1 MILHANSLTNATP
14 PFILDIEQNNNVLCV
29 QEHPDLTK
37 SERKKLC
44 GLMDVKKLTMD
55 ASMHAAQNERLPVR
69 VVVQVLFFE
78 HVRAAAGVQ
87 TINSSSRDVSLST
100 TNTDEDLDKSEPEQC
115 ICLQKQMSQLK
126 IKDRNFR
133 KNAKLLKNGSKN
145 KSAIQL
151 LPSRSRRIFDKL
163 WVVGKGHGVGENK
176 SSETSCSSQSPTSM
190 IQGETKSFTRDRRH
204 SIS

>member
-1 MILHANSLTNATP
+1 MI
-14 PFILDIEQNNNVLCV
+14 IEQNTDLLCL
-29 QEHPDLTK
+29 QEHPSLTK

-44 GLMDVKKLTMD
+44 GLMDIKKLTTD
-55 ASMHAAQNERLPVR
+55 VSMHAAQNERLPVR

-78 HVRAAAGVQ
+78 QVRAAAGVQ
-87 TINSSSRDVSLST
+87 TINSSSRDVSLNT

-133 KNAKLLKNGSKN
+133 KNGKLLKNGSKN

-190 IQGETKSFTRDRRH
+190 IQGETTSFTRDRRH